1 MSTQKLVVLVLNSI
15 PAGLFPDGWNVPKA
29 IPDVAGDSVEKQ
41 LAEAGVSLR
50 FYSGSGFVATSQV
63 VQRLFN
69 AGWDIPDPQ
78 IEGLAEFQARRGEE
92 VTVLIATPN
101 ANSPATWKWKRA
113 NVIAPAKV

>member
-15 PAGLFPDGWNVPKA
+15 PAGLFSDGWTVPKA
-29 IPDVAGDSVEKQ
+29 IPDVSGDSVEKQ

-50 FYSGSGFVATSQV
+50 FYSGTGFVATSQV

-69 AGWDIPDPQ
+69 AGWDLPDPQ
-78 IEGLAEFQARRGEE
+78 VEGLTEFQARRGDE

-101 ANSPATWKWKRA
+101 ASGPGSWKWKRA
-113 NVIAPAKV
+113 NVTAPAKV